1 MSIAVRAWRRSC
13 KVLTTTGALALQVIG
28 LGTLELTVALGF
40 WGWVAG
46 VAHLVVLTTLLMH
59 GAHRAQLPGL
69 GMANAVTLVRALLG
83 GQVLAL
89 TIALLVGDSEAL
101 AVMIGIAVV
110 AIALDG
116 VDGQVA
122 RRTHNCSDFGA
133 RFDLE
138 ADAFLVMVL
147 SVYAAVTLGWW
158 VLAIGLM
165 RYGFVLAAQ
174 LAPWLNRSLPV
185 RMDRKVV
192 AVMQMLGLVVASSG
206 VLPTPYAQG
215 LLAVSLTAL
224 CWSFGRDVLWLWQR
238 RDAPRQAEMDS

>member
-1 MSIAVRAWRRSC
+1 M
-13 KVLTTTGALALQVIG
+13 IG

-122 RRTHNCSDFGA
+122 RRTHN
-133 RFDLE
+133 
-138 ADAFLVMVL
+138 
-147 SVYAAVTLGWW
+147 
-158 VLAIGLM
+158 
-165 RYGFVLAAQ
+165 
-174 LAPWLNRSLPV
+174 
-185 RMDRKVV
+185 
-192 AVMQMLGLVVASSG
+192 
-206 VLPTPYAQG
+206 YAQG
-215 LLAVSLTAL
+215 LLAVSLTAP